1 MSDLNSHCKGAHSKE
16 VRFNKSDSE
25 QLISENIGCFNPKI
39 QSPFSKLEAMKPKTD
54 FVLTDIDRALVV
66 ATQEGL
72 PVSGRPYLEI
82 GDELGISEDE
92 VICRF
97 EKMLKH
103 GVIRR
108 IAVVPNHYSIGFK
121 ANGMTVWNVKDE
133 DVKKLGRQIGELPYV
148 SHCYQRPRH
157 EPYWSYNLFAM
168 VHGTERAQVEER
180 AKKLKA
186 ILGDACLGNEILYS
200 SKILKKT
207 GMRLLKKNDDI
218 SDLNKA

>member
-1 MSDLNSHCKGAHSKE
+1 MLDLDLHCKELSLQTKNKTHISNFILTE
-16 VRFNKSDSE
+16 V
-25 QLISENIGCFNPKI
+25 
-39 QSPFSKLEAMKPKTD
+39 
-54 FVLTDIDRALVV
+54 DRALVV

-72 PVSGRPYLEI
+72 PVSERPYQII
-82 GDELGISEDE
+82 GEELGISEDE
-92 VICRF
+92 VICRL
-97 EKMLKH
+97 EKMLEH

-108 IAVVPNHYSIGFK
+108 IAVVPNHYRIGFK

-133 DVKKLGRQIGELPYV
+133 DIKRLGRQIGELPYV

-180 AKKLKA
+180 AQKLKA
-186 ILGDACLGNEILYS
+186 ILGDACLGDEILYS

-207 GMRLLKKNDDI
+207 GMRLSKKDVSA
-218 SDLNKA
+218 SDSTKP

>member
-1 MSDLNSHCKGAHSKE
+1 MSASNLNSSL
-16 VRFNKSDSE
+16 S
-25 QLISENIGCFNPKI
+25 IENETSFNPTEKI
-39 QSPFSKLEAMKPKTD
+39 AAKINEEFI
-54 FVLTDIDRALVV
+54 LTEIDRTLIV

-72 PVSGRPYLEI
+72 PVSERPYQVVAE
-82 GDELGISEDE
+82 EVGISEDE
-92 VICRF
+92 VICRL
-97 EKMLKH
+97 EKMLEH

-108 IAVVPNHYSIGFK
+108 IAVIPNHYRIGFK

-133 DVKKLGRQIGELPYV
+133 EISRLGRLIGELPYV

-168 VHGTERAQVEER
+168 VHGTERSQVEER
-180 AKKLKA
+180 AEKLKA

-207 GMRLLKKNDDI
+207 GMRLSKKE
-218 SDLNKA
+218 SATSEEK

>member
-1 MSDLNSHCKGAHSKE
+1 MSDLNLLSKE
-16 VRFNKSDSE
+16 MLSKEMLSKEMDS
-25 QLISENIGCFNPKI
+25 SNIESFKPKAK
-39 QSPFSKLEAMKPKTD
+39 SPFSDKEAVKPTTD
-54 FVLTDIDRALVV
+54 FVLTEIDRALVV

-72 PVSGRPYLEI
+72 PVSERPYQII
-82 GDELGISEDE
+82 GDEVGISEDE
-92 VICRF
+92 VICRL
-97 EKMLKH
+97 EKMLEHK
-103 GVIRR
+103 VIRR
-108 IAVVPNHYSIGFK
+108 IAVIPNHYRIGFK

-133 DVKKLGRQIGELPYV
+133 DIKELGRQIGELPYV

-180 AKKLKA
+180 AEKLKA

-207 GMRLLKKNDDI
+207 GMRLLKKDDSA
-218 SDLNKA
+218 SDSNKA

>member
-1 MSDLNSHCKGAHSKE
+1 MSDLNLLSKEMLSKE
-16 VRFNKSDSE
+16 VLSKEMDS
-25 QLISENIGCFNPKI
+25 SNIESFNPRAK
-39 QSPFSKLEAMKPKTD
+39 SPFSDKEAVKPTTD
-54 FVLTDIDRALVV
+54 FVLTEIDRALVV

-72 PVSGRPYLEI
+72 PVSERPYQII
-82 GDELGISEDE
+82 GDEVGISEDE
-92 VICRF
+92 VICRL
-97 EKMLKH
+97 EKMLEHK
-103 GVIRR
+103 VIRR
-108 IAVVPNHYSIGFK
+108 IAVIPNHYRIGFK

-133 DVKKLGRQIGELPYV
+133 CIKELGRQIGELPYV

-180 AKKLKA
+180 AEKLKA

-207 GMRLLKKNDDI
+207 GMRLLKKDD
-218 SDLNKA
+218 SARDSNRA

>member
-1 MSDLNSHCKGAHSKE
+1 MSVLNSHSNSKE
-16 VRFNKSDSE
+16 MHSSNVANTDS
-25 QLISENIGCFNPKI
+25 FNPKTK
-39 QSPFSKLEAMKPKTD
+39 SPFSKKEATKPKTD
-54 FVLTDIDRALVV
+54 FVLTEIDRALIV

-72 PVSGRPYLEI
+72 PVSERPYHII
-82 GDELGISEDE
+82 GEEVGISEDE
-92 VICRF
+92 VITRL
-97 EKMLKH
+97 EKMLEH

-108 IAVVPNHYSIGFK
+108 IAVIPNHYRIGFK

-133 DVKKLGRQIGELPYV
+133 NVKELGRQIGELPYV

-180 AKKLKA
+180 AEKLKA

-207 GMRLLKKNDDI
+207 GMRLSKKE
-218 SDLNKA
+218 STTS

>member
-1 MSDLNSHCKGAHSKE
+1 MLDLDLRSNAMDSNNIVDRDS
-16 VRFNKSDSE
+16 FNP
-25 QLISENIGCFNPKI
+25 SENSI
-39 QSPFSKLEAMKPKTD
+39 FSNKAALKSAEEGAINN
-54 FVLTDIDRALVV
+54 FVLTARDRALVV

-72 PVSGRPYLEI
+72 PVSERPYQMIADEI
-82 GDELGISEDE
+82 GISEDE
-92 VICRF
+92 VICRL
-97 EKMLKH
+97 EKMLEH

-108 IAVVPNHYSIGFK
+108 IAVIPNHYRIGFK

-133 DVKKLGRQIGELPYV
+133 DIQRLGRQIGELPYV

-180 AKKLKA
+180 AEKLKA
-186 ILGDACLGNEILYS
+186 ILGDACLSNEILYS

-207 GMRLLKKNDDI
+207 GMRLSKKDDDA
-218 SDLNKA
+218 SDSKKP

>member
-1 MSDLNSHCKGAHSKE
+1 MSVYALKSKKSNSNNSLDKE
-16 VRFNKSDSE
+16 QS
-25 QLISENIGCFNPKI
+25 FNPVEQVAEKI
-39 QSPFSKLEAMKPKTD
+39 NQEFI
-54 FVLTDIDRALVV
+54 LTEIDRSLIV

-72 PVSGRPYLEI
+72 PVSERPYQVIAE
-82 GDELGISEDE
+82 EVGISEDE
-92 VICRF
+92 VICRL
-97 EKMLKH
+97 EKMLEH

-108 IAVVPNHYSIGFK
+108 IAVIPNHYRIGFK

-133 DVKKLGRQIGELPYV
+133 DVSRLGRQIGELPYV

-180 AKKLKA
+180 AEKLKA
-186 ILGDACLGNEILYS
+186 ILGDACISNEILYS

-207 GMRLLKKNDDI
+207 GMRLSKKDE
-218 SDLNKA
+218 SAKSEGK

>member
-1 MSDLNSHCKGAHSKE
+1 MSDLNLLSKE
-16 VRFNKSDSE
+16 MLSKEMDS
-25 QLISENIGCFNPKI
+25 SNIESFNPRAK
-39 QSPFSKLEAMKPKTD
+39 SPFSDKEAVKPTTD
-54 FVLTDIDRALVV
+54 FVLTEIDRALVV

-72 PVSGRPYLEI
+72 PVSERPYQII
-82 GDELGISEDE
+82 GDEVGISEDE
-92 VICRF
+92 VICRL
-97 EKMLKH
+97 EKMLEHK
-103 GVIRR
+103 VIRR
-108 IAVVPNHYSIGFK
+108 IAVIPNHYRIGFK

-133 DVKKLGRQIGELPYV
+133 DIKELGRQIGELPYV

-180 AKKLKA
+180 AEKLKA

-207 GMRLLKKNDDI
+207 GMRLLKKDDSA
-218 SDLNKA
+218 SDSNRA

>member
-1 MSDLNSHCKGAHSKE
+1 MSDLDLLSRPDAEDN
-16 VRFNKSDSE
+16 
-25 QLISENIGCFNPKI
+25 FNP
-39 QSPFSKLEAMKPKTD
+39 TD
-54 FVLTDIDRALVV
+54 QNRIELVDATGAKKEFVLTEIDRALVV

-72 PVSGRPYLEI
+72 PVSERPYQII
-82 GDELGISEDE
+82 GEEVGISEDE
-92 VICRF
+92 VICRL
-97 EKMLKH
+97 EKMLEH

-108 IAVVPNHYSIGFK
+108 IAVVPNHYRIGFK

-133 DVKKLGRQIGELPYV
+133 DIKRLGRMIGELPYV

-180 AKKLKA
+180 AEKLKA
-186 ILGDACLGNEILYS
+186 ILGDACLGNQILYS

-207 GMRLLKKNDDI
+207 GMRLSKKDDLEK
-218 SDLNKA
+218 SGDK

>member
-1 MSDLNSHCKGAHSKE
+1 MSALDSPYKE
-16 VRFNKSDSE
+16 QKMQETS
-25 QLISENIGCFNPKI
+25 FNPSPQLANKI
-39 QSPFSKLEAMKPKTD
+39 DEE
-54 FVLTDIDRALVV
+54 FVLTEIDRALVI

-72 PVSGRPYLEI
+72 PVSERPYQEV
-82 GDELGISEDE
+82 GQELGITEDE
-92 VICRF
+92 VIARL
-97 EKMLKH
+97 EKMLDH

-108 IAVVPNHYSIGFK
+108 IAVVPNHYRIGFK

-133 DVKKLGRQIGELPYV
+133 QIKELGKQIGELPYV

-168 VHGTERAQVEER
+168 VHGSERAQVEER
-180 AKKLKA
+180 AQKLKA

-207 GMRLLKKNDDI
+207 GLRIKSND
-218 SDLNKA
+218 SRKPEEK

>member
-1 MSDLNSHCKGAHSKE
+1 MSDLDSRSNSAG
-16 VRFNKSDSE
+16 SDSVDHTD
-25 QLISENIGCFNPKI
+25 SFNPKE
-39 QSPFSKLEAMKPKTD
+39 SSFFTKKTLTEPQDD
-54 FVLTDIDRALVV
+54 FVLTDLDRALVI

-72 PVSGRPYLEI
+72 PVSESPYKIVGE
-82 GDELGISEDE
+82 ELGISEDE
-92 VICRF
+92 VITRL
-97 EKMLKH
+97 ERLLEH

-108 IAVVPNHYSIGFK
+108 IAVIPNHYRIGFK
-121 ANGMTVWNVKDE
+121 ANGMTVWNVRDE
-133 DVKKLGRQIGELPYV
+133 DIQRLGRQIGELPYV

-180 AKKLKA
+180 AEKLKA

-207 GMRLLKKNDDI
+207 GMRLAKRDDDGRDLKKP
-218 SDLNKA
+218 

>member
-1 MSDLNSHCKGAHSKE
+1 MSDLNLLSKE
-16 VRFNKSDSE
+16 MDS
-25 QLISENIGCFNPKI
+25 SNIESFNPNAK
-39 QSPFSKLEAMKPKTD
+39 SPFSDKKAVKPTTD
-54 FVLTDIDRALVV
+54 FVLTEIDRALVV

-72 PVSGRPYLEI
+72 PVSERPYQII

-92 VICRF
+92 VICRL
-97 EKMLKH
+97 EKMLEHK
-103 GVIRR
+103 VIRR
-108 IAVVPNHYSIGFK
+108 IAVIPNHYRIGFK

-133 DVKKLGRQIGELPYV
+133 DIKELGRQIGELPYV

-180 AKKLKA
+180 AEKLKA

-207 GMRLLKKNDDI
+207 GMRLLKKDDSA
-218 SDLNKA
+218 SDSNRA

>member
-1 MSDLNSHCKGAHSKE
+1 MSDLNLLSKE
-16 VRFNKSDSE
+16 TPSIEMLSKEIDS
-25 QLISENIGCFNPKI
+25 FNPKTK
-39 QSPFSKLEAMKPKTD
+39 SPFSKKETVKPKTD
-54 FVLTDIDRALVV
+54 FVLTEIDRALVI

-72 PVSGRPYLEI
+72 PVSERPYQVIAE
-82 GDELGISEDE
+82 ELGISEDE
-92 VICRF
+92 VICRL
-97 EKMLKH
+97 EKMLEH

-108 IAVVPNHYSIGFK
+108 IAVIPNHYRIGFK

-133 DVKKLGRQIGELPYV
+133 DIKELGRQIGELPYV

-180 AKKLKA
+180 AEKLKA

-207 GMRLLKKNDDI
+207 GMRLSKKE
-218 SDLNKA
+218 STTTP

>member
-1 MSDLNSHCKGAHSKE
+1 MSVYALKSKNSNTNNSLDKE
-16 VRFNKSDSE
+16 QS
-25 QLISENIGCFNPKI
+25 FNPVEQVAEKI
-39 QSPFSKLEAMKPKTD
+39 NQEFN
-54 FVLTDIDRALVV
+54 LTAVDRALIV

-72 PVSGRPYLEI
+72 PVSERPYQVIAE
-82 GDELGISEDE
+82 EVGISEDE
-92 VICRF
+92 VICRL
-97 EKMLKH
+97 ETMLEH

-108 IAVVPNHYSIGFK
+108 IAVIPNHYRIGFK
-121 ANGMTVWNVKDE
+121 ANGMTVWNVKD
-133 DVKKLGRQIGELPYV
+133 DDISRLGRQIGELPYV

-180 AKKLKA
+180 AEKLKA

-207 GMRLLKKNDDI
+207 GLRLAKKD
-218 SDLNKA
+218 SASSSNKPEEK

>member
-1 MSDLNSHCKGAHSKE
+1 MSDLNLHFSSSESEH
-16 VRFNKSDSE
+16 VDNPDS
-25 QLISENIGCFNPKI
+25 FNPKTK
-39 QSPFSKLEAMKPKTD
+39 SPFAVKEAVKPTTG
-54 FVLTDIDRALVV
+54 FVLTEMDRALVI

-72 PVSGRPYLEI
+72 PVSERPYQI
-82 GDELGISEDE
+82 IADELGITEDE
-92 VICRF
+92 VICRL
-97 EKMLKH
+97 EKMLEH

-108 IAVVPNHYSIGFK
+108 IAVIPNHYRIGFK
-121 ANGMTVWNVKDE
+121 ANGMTVWNVEDE
-133 DVKKLGRQIGELPYV
+133 DIKRLGRQIGELPYV

-180 AKKLKA
+180 AEKLKA

-207 GMRLLKKNDDI
+207 GMRLTKKTDSEKSGD
-218 SDLNKA
+218 K

>member
-1 MSDLNSHCKGAHSKE
+1 MSALNSS
-16 VRFNKSDSE
+16 
-25 QLISENIGCFNPKI
+25 FNPSPQVANKI
-39 QSPFSKLEAMKPKTD
+39 DEEFI
-54 FVLTDIDRALVV
+54 LTEIDRALVV

-72 PVSGRPYLEI
+72 PVSERPYQLV
-82 GDELGISEDE
+82 GQELGITEDE
-92 VICRF
+92 VIARL
-97 EKMLKH
+97 EKMLDH

-108 IAVVPNHYSIGFK
+108 IAVIPNHYRIGFK

-133 DVKKLGRQIGELPYV
+133 QIKELGKQIGELPYV

-168 VHGTERAQVEER
+168 VHGSERAQVEER
-180 AKKLKA
+180 AEKLKA

-207 GMRLLKKNDDI
+207 GLRIKSNENRK
-218 SDLNKA
+218 SEEK

>member
-1 MSDLNSHCKGAHSKE
+1 MSDLNLHFSPSESEH
-16 VRFNKSDSE
+16 VDNPDS
-25 QLISENIGCFNPKI
+25 FNPKTK
-39 QSPFSKLEAMKPKTD
+39 SPFAVKEAVKPTTE
-54 FVLTDIDRALVV
+54 FVLTEMDRALVI

-72 PVSGRPYLEI
+72 PVSERPYQI
-82 GDELGISEDE
+82 IADELGITEDE
-92 VICRF
+92 VICRL
-97 EKMLKH
+97 EKMLEH

-108 IAVVPNHYSIGFK
+108 IAVIPNHYRIGFK

-133 DVKKLGRQIGELPYV
+133 DIKRLGRQIGELPYV

-180 AKKLKA
+180 AEKLKA

-207 GMRLLKKNDDI
+207 GMRLTKKTDSENSGD
-218 SDLNKA
+218 K

>member
-1 MSDLNSHCKGAHSKE
+1 MSDLDLHS
-16 VRFNKSDSE
+16 SAMDSKHS
-25 QLISENIGCFNPKI
+25 I
-39 QSPFSKLEAMKPKTD
+39 FSKNTASQPLIKSALSD
-54 FVLTDIDRALVV
+54 FILTEIDRALVV

-72 PVSGRPYLEI
+72 PVSERPYQVI
-82 GDELGISEDE
+82 GEKLGISEDE
-92 VICRF
+92 VICRL
-97 EKMLKH
+97 EKMLEH

-108 IAVVPNHYSIGFK
+108 IAVVPNHYRIGFK

-133 DVKKLGRQIGELPYV
+133 EIKRLGRQIGELPYV

-180 AKKLKA
+180 AEKLKA
-186 ILGDACLGNEILYS
+186 LLGDACLGNEILYS

-207 GMRLLKKNDDI
+207 GMRI
-218 SDLNKA
+218 SAKP